1 MPVYPYGPRDYLG
14 EVRPGDV
21 KHMLLRH
28 SFGVDMSIDEC
39 RFVVN
44 GRARFFAVII
54 SLYGAGRE
62 GALFS
67 IELCNCSRVWDLSHH
82 YLVAHHHALMR
93 AALLGVGP
101 LAHLVHARQEDSDSE
116 E

>member
-14 EVRPGDV
+14 EVRPGDA

-28 SFGVDMSIDEC
+28 SFGVDMSINEC

-44 GRARFFAVII
+44 GRARFFAVIMA
-54 SLYGAGRE
+54 LYGAGRE

-101 LAHLVHARQEDSDSE
+101 LAHLVPARQEDSDSE